1 MATMFLTLALLG
13 QAVTA
18 PPVETGE
25 WKLGGSTAKFAMEAR
40 GRATEPSG
48 AVLSLRSTSS
58 PGGATGTI
66 LATLPAKALRGR
78 RVTLTGELLAE
89 TGNGGGLLI
98 RADAGPAV
106 AIALENS
113 LAAPVRPEDGWS
125 ARSVSIP
132 VPDNATNLAFGIL
145 LSEGSVSARGV
156 RLETGEPFAGLPIS
170 EPARKVLDEAISL
183 VKENALRRNLVDW
196 KVVEPQV
203 RALAGGARKSSEA
216 YAAIQWLLSELGDR
230 HSYFMPPTGAKEF
243 RSSGAQNPLPVV
255 RTLPDG
261 VGYISVAGYRGGDRE
276 AMRAYARGVHVSL
289 DSATPAARCGF
300 VVDLR
305 GNTGGNMWPMLAGL
319 KPLLGDPRL
328 GTFEDPSGASPP
340 WIAGDIVGVSPPET
354 LKRLEAAPVAILT
367 GPRTASSGEAVTIAF
382 SGRPLTRSFG
392 QPTAGLSTANSNL
405 PLSDGAIIFLTTAT
419 MADRTGK
426 RYGDRIDPDELVA
439 APVHPKDDGDPT
451 LAAAVRWLKQSPSC
465 SGTSR

>member
-98 RADAGPAV
+98 RADADPAV

-113 LAAPVRPEDGWS
+113 LAAPV
-125 ARSVSIP
+125 
-132 VPDNATNLAFGIL
+132 
-145 LSEGSVSARGV
+145 
-156 RLETGEPFAGLPIS
+156 
-170 EPARKVLDEAISL
+170 
-183 VKENALRRNLVDW
+183 
-196 KVVEPQV
+196 
-203 RALAGGARKSSEA
+203 
-216 YAAIQWLLSELGDR
+216 
-230 HSYFMPPTGAKEF
+230 
-243 RSSGAQNPLPVV
+243 
-255 RTLPDG
+255 
-261 VGYISVAGYRGGDRE
+261 
-276 AMRAYARGVHVSL
+276 
-289 DSATPAARCGF
+289 
-300 VVDLR
+300 
-305 GNTGGNMWPMLAGL
+305 WPMLAGL
-319 KPLLGDPRL
+319 KALLGDARL

-382 SGRPLTRSFG
+382 RGRPLTRSFG